1 MERGE
6 EGGVAAW
13 YNYTADGTR
22 NFKLRSPRLN
32 IQQNASLFDSPPL
45 VYPTLYA
52 SPLIT
57 LTQSGYTKHYFEE
70 GRRICSKLGGG
81 FADRVPSGEIDAR
94 VNEIEHSYA
103 KLSQYQHDG
112 VMESFTNCFGATP
125 VLADR
130 YDLRMMLRDYRGDER
145 LFFYHNDHLGSAAYI
160 TDESSQVTQT
170 LNYLPYGEDWVE
182 VRNDFDPRIGQYTF
196 NGKEK
201 DHESGFHYYGAR
213 YYWSELLTGWLSVD
227 PMSDKYPSISPY
239 NYCMWNPVKLIDPD
253 GRFPIRIHKEIV
265 SEALASTSLAVNVQ
279 KKILYGVGVS
289 SDVWRMGNATIHL
302 DNINGFESLRELYTH
317 AMRDYSANMDRG
329 DYIAAGRNLHTIAD
343 FYSHSNY
350 IELYGQYAAENGLSM
365 SIKDIPSFSEI
376 MNNEHFEKYVSEH
389 GGMRTGTFS
398 IAGWIS
404 EYIFQKQPTD
414 GSHSQ
419 MNLDEATSVNGGRPY
434 DARNP
439 YSPSRHAAAKA
450 AAQKET
456 NQIVQKLETL

>member
-1 MERGE
+1 
-6 EGGVAAW
+6 
-13 YNYTADGTR
+13 
-22 NFKLRSPRLN
+22 
-32 IQQNASLFDSPPL
+32 
-45 VYPTLYA
+45 
-52 SPLIT
+52 
-57 LTQSGYTKHYFEE
+57 
-70 GRRICSKLGGG
+70 
-81 FADRVPSGEIDAR
+81 
-94 VNEIEHSYA
+94 
-103 KLSQYQHDG
+103 
-112 VMESFTNCFGATP
+112 
-125 VLADR
+125 
-130 YDLRMMLRDYRGDER
+130 
-145 LFFYHNDHLGSAAYI
+145 
-160 TDESSQVTQT
+160 
-170 LNYLPYGEDWVE
+170 
-182 VRNDFDPRIGQYTF
+182 
-196 NGKEK
+196 
-201 DHESGFHYYGAR
+201 
-213 YYWSELLTGWLSVD
+213 
-227 PMSDKYPSISPY
+227 
-239 NYCMWNPVKLIDPD
+239 
-253 GRFPIRIHKEIV
+253 
-265 SEALASTSLAVNVQ
+265 
-279 KKILYGVGVS
+279 
-289 SDVWRMGNATIHL
+289 MGNATIHL

-317 AMRDYSANMDRG
+317 AMRNYSANMDRG

-343 FYSHSNY
+343 FYSYSNY